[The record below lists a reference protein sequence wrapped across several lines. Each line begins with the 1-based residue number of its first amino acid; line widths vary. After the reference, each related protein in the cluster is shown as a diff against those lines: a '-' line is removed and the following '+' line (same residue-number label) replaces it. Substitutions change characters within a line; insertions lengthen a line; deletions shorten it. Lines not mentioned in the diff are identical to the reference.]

1 MEPLY
6 KIKKGLDIMLEG
18 AAEQQLAACP
28 LAETYAVKPADF
40 NGIVPKLA
48 VKEGSSVKAGDP
60 LFVDKATEKIA
71 VVSPVSGTVKAI
83 ERGERRKLLRICI

>member
-1 MEPLY
+1 MPSKHIFFRMEPLY

-18 AAEQQLAACP
+18 AAEQQLAVCP

-48 VKEGSSVKAGDP
+48 VK
-60 LFVDKATEKIA
+60 
-71 VVSPVSGTVKAI
+71 
-83 ERGERRKLLRICI
+83 

>member
-18 AAEQQLAACP
+18 AAEQQLAVCP

-48 VKEGSSVKAGDP
+48 VK
-60 LFVDKATEKIA
+60 
-71 VVSPVSGTVKAI
+71 
-83 ERGERRKLLRICI
+83 